1 MKDID
6 NYTLEDLIQ
15 DQSFIQYIERSNAE
29 AVSFWEA
36 HIALHPDR
44 QQLFNAAAWVIKG
57 PAFNR
62 RSLPGHIITAEWQ
75 RLSDALDAAPQTNVS
90 PWYRYRWAASVA
102 ALAFLVSFVWLFVF
116 DHNITHRTA
125 FGEVKEVVLPDG
137 SSVMLNANSK
147 LAYSETWAGD
157 EPREVWLTGE
167 AFFDV
172 KKRNTADGRF
182 IVYSRNTQVEVLG
195 TSFNVNNRKTETTV
209 VLSTGRVAL
218 KKDDG
223 DDTVR
228 VVMKPGDLVTFSPVT
243 NRMKKQRVNPEI
255 YSSWKDHKF
264 IFDNTPL
271 SEVAILIEENY
282 GKEVLIVEE
291 SLKNRVLSGEI
302 PVPNIDVLLDAL
314 SRSFDIKVTQ
324 KDNRII
330 LEKKM

>member
-1 MKDID
+1 MKDIKD
-6 NYTLEDLIQ
+6 YTLEDLIQ
-15 DQSFIQYIERSNAE
+15 DQSFIQYAERSNAE
-29 AVSFWEA
+29 AITFWEA
-36 HIALHPDR
+36 QITRHADK
-44 QQLFNAAAWVIKG
+44 QQLFNAAVWIIKG

-62 RSLPGHIITAEWQ
+62 RSLPGHVINAEWQ
-75 RLSDALDAAPQTNVS
+75 RLSGAIDAAQQKHES

-102 ALAFLVSFVWLFVF
+102 ALAFLVSFIWLFMANQNV
-116 DHNITHRTA
+116 THSTA
-125 FGEVKEVVLPDG
+125 FGEVKEVLLPDG

-147 LAYSETWAGD
+147 LSCSEAWAGD

-167 AFFDV
+167 AFFEV

-195 TSFNVNNRKTETTV
+195 TSFNVNNRKAETTV
-209 VLSTGRVAL
+209 VLNTGRVAL
-218 KKDDG
+218 KKDD
-223 DDTVR
+223 DEDTIR
-228 VVMKPGDLVTFSPVT
+228 VVMRPGDLVTFSPAT
-243 NRMKKQRVNPEI
+243 NRVKKQRVNPEI
-255 YSSWKDHKF
+255 YSSWKDRKF

-282 GKEVLIVEE
+282 GKEVLIREE

-302 PVPNIDVLLDAL
+302 PVPNIEVLLDAL